1 MLVGTVS
8 APALCVLVLLPAS
21 QWCTGWWQSTSRVC
35 ICTPKVWEL
44 LVSMGWSLPQLECRG
59 CLLHSELDGQP
70 VKSNQCRVTEEVG
83 GDSWQYQT
91 QAWLCSLHSQV
102 SPEQIFMPPL
112 SFSSWLLCFKSLF
125 VVPQLTAY
133 SSWLFT
139 FPLALSADSLSGSS
153 GYLVHLCCLH
163 CHAFLSSC
171 WPSHFAKGEM

>member
-1 MLVGTVS
+1 MHRLMTKHLQGLHMHTQGVGPAGVAGMVS
-8 APALCVLVLLPAS
+8 SSAGVQRLLAAFWAQWATCEVWPMQKSPRS
-21 QWCTGWWQSTSRVC
+21 QRRS
-35 ICTPKVWEL
+35 
-44 LVSMGWSLPQLECRG
+44 
-59 CLLHSELDGQP
+59 
-70 VKSNQCRVTEEVG
+70 G
-83 GDSWQYQT
+83 GDFWQYQT

-112 SFSSWLLCFKSLF
+112 SFSSWLLCFKGLF

-139 FPLALSADSLSGSS
+139 ADSLSGSF